1 MTETLKNNFPC
12 VFGVSNPFQP
22 SPSTFSNSTTFTAPG
37 IIHRPSDPDQR
48 ITRMPSFAGFAQAAA
63 QDSMFKVCE
72 FATFLATIYTG
83 GMEVYCKWCVCACV
97 LCER

>member
-12 VFGVSNPFQP
+12 VFG
-22 SPSTFSNSTTFTAPG
+22 AG
-37 IIHRPSDPDQR
+37 RPSDPDQR
-48 ITRMPSFAGFAQAAA
+48 ITRMPSFAGFTEAAA

-83 GMEVYCKWCVCACV
+83 GMVGCAVNGVCVCAM
-97 LCER
+97 